1 MVGLRMSHLVWYTI
15 RMIIK
20 NDMTDKLF
28 EVRIATWSDGTIT
41 TTHIKAHDLAH
52 AKRIAKRKW
61 GTTRV
66 QPVEGRFERFKE
78 FNR

>member
-1 MVGLRMSHLVWYTI
+1 
-15 RMIIK
+15 MIIK
-20 NDMTDKLF
+20 TDMTDKLF
-28 EVRIATWSDGTIT
+28 EVRIATWSNGTIT
-41 TTHIKAHDLAH
+41 TAHIKAHDLAH

>member
-1 MVGLRMSHLVWYTI
+1 MSHPVCYNRL
-15 RMIIK
+15 MIIK
-20 NDMTDKLF
+20 TDMKDKLF

-41 TTHIKAHDLAH
+41 TSHIKAHDLAH

>member
-1 MVGLRMSHLVWYTI
+1 M
-15 RMIIK
+15 K
-20 NDMTDKLF
+20 QEKLF
-28 EVRIATWSDGTIT
+28 EVRIATGYGVQCV
-41 TTHIKAHDLAH
+41 KAFDLAH

-61 GTTRV
+61 GATRV

>member
-1 MVGLRMSHLVWYTI
+1 M
-15 RMIIK
+15 K
-20 NDMTDKLF
+20 DKLF
-28 EVRIATWSDGTIT
+28 EVRIATGYGVQC
-41 TTHIKAHDLAH
+41 IKAFDLAH

-61 GTTRV
+61 GATRV